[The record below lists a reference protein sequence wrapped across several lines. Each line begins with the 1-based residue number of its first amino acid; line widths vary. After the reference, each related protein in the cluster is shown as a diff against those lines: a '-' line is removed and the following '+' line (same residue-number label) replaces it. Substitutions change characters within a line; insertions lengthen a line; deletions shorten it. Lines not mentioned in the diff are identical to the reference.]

1 MSKKSGFRR
10 VACAVPAWLV
20 ASTLLG
26 GALPATAQL
35 LDRIG
40 YVAWTK
46 TDASPISKASAS
58 ATSEAPVG
66 FFHQIQRDNPNG
78 AGGLT
83 VSYQKVSD
91 GTDTYLLIK
100 LDNRQATDMAYFNL
114 FDNVERTVSQGDAL
128 RMQAKIRVDQAA
140 DVVVIN
146 SGFHLSDQGNYAGE
160 YAPETAVADNFKPT
174 AIQQL
179 TSDFVGGTVAASTNR
194 SVQQA
199 RPRLAVYNIPGG
211 QQVQLR
217 VYGWELSPG
226 TTQGNGVLNLADYGV
241 PQTVAPKRSVQ
252 ISVNLISKNLS
263 PASQSQVELVR
274 GSTKHVVQLRPVS
287 GSWSATTGRLTDNFF
302 IDLTGKTLAEGDY
315 LVRYRLVPPGAS
327 KGQRLSMGSASVK
340 EWALGASSLKDHW
353 YEVGK
358 ITVKNGGGVRM
369 GMSLHF
375 YPGKS
380 DGVLPIQGNYS
391 MVRSLASDELC
402 CSDGPFKPWWDVTS
416 TGALDLSAPGWAKLD
431 AWANRFASAGQKK
444 LVLVFFG
451 TPRNA
456 SLRPNESL
464 HPWYSPG
471 LIAPPKDLTV
481 LGAAVRESVRRLKGR
496 LHATECWNEPNNSG
510 FFSGTQTQLA
520 DHCKTVYQATK
531 AVDST
536 VPVIC
541 PQADTP
547 NGAAFVYSARTSA
560 GEPITQFCDMVGA
573 HIYNKLADDASGK
586 PMADGGLLSDSI
598 RLLKLRSQQYGLNAK
613 PIAVTEAGLDRCS
626 TKPLAWRN
634 PGLTT
639 LDDLSDTDKAAAI
652 RSMLLTYSEQGV
664 RDLVLY
670 SYDHQN
676 NDPTCRRGGSFIW
689 STNVDANGVQSL
701 NTPVLSAIEQVRS
714 QVGAP

>member
-1 MSKKSGFRR
+1 MNTKSGFKRM
-10 VACAVPAWLV
+10 ALAMPAWLV

-35 LDRIG
+35 LDRTG
-40 YVAWTK
+40 YVAWGARG
-46 TDASPISKASAS
+46 ASPLTGA
-58 ATSEAPVG
+58 ATVETSLAPNG
-66 FFHQIQRDNPNG
+66 FFHQIQRNNPNA

-91 GTDTYLLIK
+91 STGTYLLIK

-128 RMQAKIRVDQAA
+128 RMRANIRVDQAA

-146 SGFHLSDQGNYAGE
+146 SGFHLGDQGNYAGE

-174 AIQQL
+174 AIQEL
-179 TSDFVGGTVAASTNR
+179 TSDFVGGTVADSINR
-194 SVQQA
+194 PIQQA

-226 TTQGNGVLNLADYGV
+226 TTQGNGVLNLADYGISQV
-241 PQTVAPKRSVQ
+241 VAPRRSVQ
-252 ISVNLISKNLS
+252 LSVNLISKNLS
-263 PASQSQVELVR
+263 ANAQSQVELVR
-274 GSTKHVVQLRPVS
+274 GTTKHAVPLRSVN
-287 GSWSATTGRLTDNFF
+287 GVWSATTGRLTDNFL
-302 IDLTGKTLAEGDY
+302 IDLTGKALAEGDY
-315 LVRYRLVPPGAS
+315 VVRYRLVPAGS
-327 KGQRLSMGSASVK
+327 TKGQRLSMGSASVK
-340 EWALGASSLKDHW
+340 ELALGWTNPKDHW

-358 ITVKNGGGVRM
+358 VTVKNGGGVRM
-369 GMSLHF
+369 GMSFHF

-380 DGVLPIQGNYS
+380 DGVLPIQGTHR

-416 TGALDLSAPGWAKLD
+416 TGALDLNAPGWAKLD

-456 SLRPNESL
+456 SLKPNESL

-481 LGAAVRESVRRLKGR
+481 LGAAVRESVRRLRGR
-496 LHATECWNEPNNSG
+496 IHATECWNEPNNTG

-598 RLLKLRSQQYGLNAK
+598 RLLKLRSQQYGLTAK

-639 LDDLSDTDKAAAI
+639 LDDLPDADKAAAI
-652 RSMLLTYSEQGV
+652 RSMLLTYSEHGV

-689 STNVDANGVQSL
+689 STKVDANGAQSL
-701 NTPVLSAIEQVRS
+701 NTPVLSAIESVRT